1 MRILLKI
8 IKVPYSAYRQQT
20 TTSSFSSVYP
30 TPSLKHLCSQNL
42 FFLHRGLLTQNLRKN
57 SVFPVSQVKPL
68 FPIFG
73 VASLEHC
80 TQSPA
85 ASTSVTSSVTS
96 SSTSASSSSVSPRI
110 SSSSISS
117 RTSSSSSASS
127 ISSSSSSSSSI
138 SCSSSSSSIS

>member
-20 TTSSFSSVYP
+20 TTSSFSSLYP

-42 FFLHRGLLTQNLRKN
+42 FFLHRGFLSQNLRKN

-85 ASTSVTSSVTS
+85 ASTSVTSS
-96 SSTSASSSSVSPRI
+96 STSASSSSVSPRI

-127 ISSSSSSSSSI
+127 ISSSSSCSAI
-138 SCSSSSSSIS
+138 SSSSSSCSTVLS